1 MRERRV
7 DAPSLKR
14 PYPVNLKIIEV
25 VVLLIAGVLFV
36 TWQFRDLRKARDMT
50 RQQRE
55 AEKNQAR
62 LNAAPSSSNRL
73 NTTHDDA

>member
-1 MRERRV
+1 VRERRA

-55 AEKNQAR
+55 AEKNQAN
-62 LNAAPSSSNRL
+62 LNGTHSSADRL

>member
-1 MRERRV
+1 MRERRA
-7 DAPSLKR
+7 DALLLKR

>member
-1 MRERRV
+1 MRERRA

-62 LNAAPSSSNRL
+62 LNAEPSSSNRL

>member
-1 MRERRV
+1 MRERRA
-7 DAPSLKR
+7 DALLLKR
-14 PYPVNLKIIEV
+14 PLPVNLKIIEV

-36 TWQFRDLRKARDMT
+36 TWQFRDLRRARDMT

-55 AEKNQAR
+55 AEKNQDR

>member
-1 MRERRV
+1 VRERRA

-55 AEKNQAR
+55 ADKNQAN
-62 LNAAPSSSNRL
+62 LNGTHSSADRL

>member
-1 MRERRV
+1 MRERRA

-55 AEKNQAR
+55 AEKNQAN
-62 LNAAPSSSNRL
+62 LNGTHSSADRL

>member
-1 MRERRV
+1 VRERRA

-55 AEKNQAR
+55 AEKNQANLNGTHSSADR
-62 LNAAPSSSNRL
+62 LNS
-73 NTTHDDA
+73 THDDA